1 MIGFLYL
8 AAQSL
13 LMEFSFK
20 IVFCP
25 YIFEKKVS
33 FFLKSFS
40 FKALLSFACFRDYFQ
55 SVVPL
60 LFVSSMKEM
69 VCWGLSLLVRA
80 WRDSSHSLS
89 AQKQGC

>member
-60 LFVSSMKEM
+60 LFVSSYEGHG
-69 VCWGLSLLVRA
+69 VLGTVIVSTGLA
-80 WRDSSHSLS
+80 
-89 AQKQGC
+89 

>member
-60 LFVSSMKEM
+60 LFVSSYEGNG
-69 VCWGLSLLVRA
+69 VLGTVIVSTGLA
-80 WRDSSHSLS
+80 
-89 AQKQGC
+89 